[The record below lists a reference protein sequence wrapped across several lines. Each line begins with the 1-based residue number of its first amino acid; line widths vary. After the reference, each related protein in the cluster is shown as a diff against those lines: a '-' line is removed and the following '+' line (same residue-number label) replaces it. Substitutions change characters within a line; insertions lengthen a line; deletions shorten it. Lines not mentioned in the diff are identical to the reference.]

1 MTIVAEAIEAEA
13 VKEVEVEVAIKAR
26 VNIEVEDTA
35 VELKEVKV
43 IVFTAILRFVYIK
56 LS

>member
-1 MTIVAEAIEAEA
+1 MAIVAEAIEAEA

-26 VNIEVEDTA
+26 VNIKVEDTA